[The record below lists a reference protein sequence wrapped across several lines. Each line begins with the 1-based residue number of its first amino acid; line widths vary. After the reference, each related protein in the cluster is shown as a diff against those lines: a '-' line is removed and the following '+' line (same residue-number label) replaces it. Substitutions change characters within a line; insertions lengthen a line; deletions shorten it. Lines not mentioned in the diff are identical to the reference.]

1 MSRTLEVT
9 VRLSAAERRLF
20 EAVAKR
26 DGLALSSMLRTLV
39 SRRAQEQRYLPVYE
53 VTKLSHE
60 RNAA

>member
-9 VRLSAAERRLF
+9 VRLSPAERRLF

-53 VTKLSHE
+53 VTKLSQPT
-60 RNAA
+60 